1 MLPILS
7 HLSKTFQEGKIC
19 LAYIAPAIEYTVDGL
34 DDVGHQRKHL
44 ARLKEDLSENG
55 ELQIWD
61 LPSVTPHMEEQ
72 LNSLTTKYVD
82 ALKENI

>member
-55 ELQIWD
+55 ELQI
-61 LPSVTPHMEEQ
+61 
-72 LNSLTTKYVD
+72 
-82 ALKENI
+82 